1 MQIITGIER
10 RRRWSAA
17 GKLRIVPETEQPGAG
32 IPEIARRYEIG
43 RGLLWNWL
51 SRVGRGLLRP
61 DPPAVFVP
69 VHVVSERPPHGRRGH
84 ADPVPIEEHRAHDR
98 EPTRVVLNRRKC
110 HVGRSWVP
118 PRWMNDGSIDTSF
131 VHQDDGLLRGKGCYF
146 L

>member
-1 MQIITGIER
+1 MEIITGIER

-69 VHVVSERPPHGRRGH
+69 VLIPGMSPGHSEIMSPG
-84 ADPVPIEEHRAHDR
+84 VP
-98 EPTRVVLNRRKC
+98 T
-110 HVGRSWVP
+110 
-118 PRWMNDGSIDTSF
+118 
-131 VHQDDGLLRGKGCYF
+131 
-146 L
+146 